1 MPMIIATAYNSD
13 HKSAVRLGDTLRVL
27 VRAPDDGNTW
37 TGNLTI
43 RTSYSASATDDVA
56 LADYTGAKV
65 RGESWD
71 LVKEYDTSTIPL
83 AANTR
88 YLAVAELTSGS
99 KTVEYHTAF
108 NVLPQGRS

>member
-27 VRAPDDGNTW
+27 VRAPSDGDTW
-37 TGNLTI
+37 TGTLTI

-56 LADYTGAKV
+56 LTDYTGEKV

-71 LVKEYDTSTIPL
+71 LVKEYDTSTL